1 MKEKLVIF
9 GIGAMTEEVVDFV
22 TRYQLFDLI
31 GFTVDKPYFVPSFMG
46 LPVFPAEDLED
57 YIDKTTVKLFVVSS
71 YYNNLNKVKRLKFEE
86 LKARGFHFANL
97 ISPLA
102 SVKCKDMGEGNW
114 INDFVCLD
122 FGTVVGD
129 NNTFLLCSILGHN
142 AMIGNHNLVAGQ
154 ANIGGASCVG
164 DQNFIGMCSVIFNE
178 IKIGNKCVIG
188 GGAIVNK
195 QLSDFVVVVAPSSVY
210 KQSTEKRI
218 EYFISPTAI
227 QVVRE
232 SNIYE

>member
-9 GIGAMTEEVVDFV
+9 GIGSMTEEVVDFV

-31 GFTVDKPYFVPSFMG
+31 GFTVDKSYFVPTFMG
-46 LPVFPAEDLED
+46 LPVFPAENLEE
-57 YIDKTTVKLFVVSS
+57 YINKEEVKLFIVSS
-71 YYNNLNKVKRLKFEE
+71 YYNNLNKVKRQKFEDF
-86 LKARGFHFANL
+86 KSRGFHFANL

-102 SVKCKDMGEGNW
+102 SVKCKSMGEGNW

-122 FGTVVGD
+122 FGTVLGD

-142 AMIGNHNLVAGQ
+142 ARIGNHNLVSGR
-154 ANIGGASCVG
+154 ANIGGASCIG

-178 IKIGNKCVIG
+178 INIGNKCVIG

-195 QLSDFVVVVAPSSVY
+195 QLGNFVVVAAPISVY

-218 EYFISPTAI
+218 DYFVSPTAI

-232 SNIYE
+232 SNIND